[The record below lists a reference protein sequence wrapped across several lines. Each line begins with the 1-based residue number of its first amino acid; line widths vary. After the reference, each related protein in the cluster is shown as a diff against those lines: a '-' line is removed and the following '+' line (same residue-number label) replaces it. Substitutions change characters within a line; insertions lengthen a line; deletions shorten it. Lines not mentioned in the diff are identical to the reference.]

1 MDLLTI
7 VTILIVLAALFGYL
21 NIRLLKLPVTIGL
34 MVVSIG
40 FSILA
45 YFAGRWY
52 PDIHLFEEQFVAQ
65 IDFRR
70 LLMDGMLS
78 FLLFAGALHVDFNE
92 LKKQGLSIVLFA
104 TVGVFLSTFIVGGLT
119 YFVASLF
126 GIAMPFIYC
135 LLFGAL
141 ISLTDPIAV
150 LGILKKAGVPKRLE
164 VMISGES
171 LFNDGIGVVVFLTV
185 FNLAQAGLGE
195 LHLGEVG
202 ILFLEE
208 VGGGIALGFG
218 LGFLAYYL
226 MRTIENYEIEVLITL
241 AVVMG
246 GYWLASQ
253 LHFSGPL
260 AMVVAGLVIGN
271 DRLRQQSMSAETE
284 LYVDKF
290 WELLDVLL
298 NAVLFVLIGLEIVLI
313 RFDEPFVVAGLLAIP
328 IVLIA
333 RFLAL
338 GIPIQLFRRRI
349 RHFPYMT
356 RIMTWGGLRGGISI
370 ALALSLTTDMPRDF
384 ILTATYIVVIFS
396 IVVQGLSLGPI
407 VKRALPGK
415 IGEEEPVPASETP

>member
-1 MDLLTI
+1 MDLLSI
-7 VTILIVLAALFGYL
+7 VTVLIVLAAVFGYI
-21 NIRLLKLPVTIGL
+21 NVRLLKLPVTIGL
-34 MVVSIG
+34 MVVSIL

-45 YFAGRWY
+45 FVLGQWY

-92 LKKQGLSIVLFA
+92 LKKQGLSIILFA
-104 TVGVFLSTFIVGGLT
+104 TVGVFLSTCIVGGLT
-119 YFVASLF
+119 YVVAGLF
-126 GIAMPFIYC
+126 GLTIPFIYC

-141 ISLTDPIAV
+141 IAPTDPIAV
-150 LGILKKAGVPKRLE
+150 LGILKQAGVPKRIE
-164 VMISGES
+164 TMIAGES

-195 LHLGEVG
+195 LDAAEVG

-218 LGFLAYYL
+218 LGFMAYYL

-241 AVVMG
+241 ATVMG
-246 GYWLASQ
+246 GYLLASK

-260 AMVVAGLVIGN
+260 AMVVAGLIMGN
-271 DRLRQQSMSAETE
+271 DRLRQRSMSPETE

-313 RFDEPFVVAGLLAIP
+313 RFDDPYILAGLVAIP
-328 IVLIA
+328 IVLLA

-338 GIPIQLFRRRI
+338 GIPIQLLKGRME
-349 RHFPYMT
+349 HFPYMT
-356 RIMTWGGLRGGISI
+356 RILTWGGLRGGISI

-384 ILTATYIVVIFS
+384 ILTATYIVVVFS
-396 IVVQGLSLGPI
+396 IVVQGLTLGPL
-407 VKRALPGK
+407 VKRVLKRPSA
-415 IGEEEPVPASETP
+415 EPSDVAV